1 MTIFTSAPTAMPRK
15 IHALPLESAAV
26 ARSTSAHA
34 VPSGY
39 GSSACASTMRS
50 RRSGIIAERPRSA
63 PRKQSATTC
72 RYGGA
77 TPQRNSAGIVKIVPV
92 ASAVEAEPIVCEM
105 FASRIVPFRPRS
117 RKTATVRTAA
127 GIEADTV
134 SPTLRP
140 RYAFAAPK
148 TRPSATPVITA
159 FAVNSGRE
167 GSSSG
172 EERGG
177 ADTLPGL

>member
-1 MTIFTSAPTAMPRK
+1 MPTSDGMAKSRDTTIFTSAPTAMPRK

-26 ARSTSAHA
+26 ARSTSAQA

-39 GSSACASTMRS
+39 GSSACASTIRR
-50 RRSGIIAERPRSA
+50 RRSGIIAERPRRA

-77 TPQRNSAGIVKIVPV
+77 APQRNSAGIVKIVPV
-92 ASAVEAEPIVCEM
+92 ASAVEAEPIVCER

-134 SPTLRP
+134 SPTLQAEIRVRGAEDEAERRRP
-140 RYAFAAPK
+140 
-148 TRPSATPVITA
+148 
-159 FAVNSGRE
+159 
-167 GSSSG
+167 
-172 EERGG
+172 
-177 ADTLPGL
+177 